1 MNLQELL
8 RNKRACSGARE
19 WLGEKDLREAWET
32 CPRADWL
39 IWALGKFAIADNRQI
54 VEFAISF
61 ARGVLGLG
69 FVPEDEHRPRLAVE
83 AAECCIAEPSREN
96 ISAAYAAADAASA
109 YADDVADAASA
120 YVAYVAANA
129 AYVAA
134 SATDAAAYPSFA
146 AYVAADA
153 ADAAAYAASATDA
166 ADARAAKHAEM
177 CATIRDAIQFRQ
189 VSTCVAHTLKKGA

>member
-39 IWALGKFAIADNRQI
+39 IWALGKFEIVDNRQL

-83 AAECCIAEPSREN
+83 AAERCIAEPSREN
-96 ISAAYAAADAASA
+96 ISAAYAAGDAASA
-109 YADDVADAASA
+109 YAANATNAAYA
-120 YVAYVAANA
+120 AAANA
-129 AYVAA
+129 AY
-134 SATDAAAYPSFA
+134 D
-146 AYVAADA
+146 
-153 ADAAAYAASATDA
+153 ASATDA
-166 ADARAAKHAEM
+166 ADARAAKHADM
-177 CATIRDAIQFRQ
+177 CDTIRDAIQFRN
-189 VSTCVAHTLKKGA
+189 VETFVAHTLKKGA